1 MNYTK
6 LYITANIALKKQIVW
21 DLYTNPLHIIN
32 WNFASDDWCC
42 PRASNEVKVGGKYV
56 GRMEAKDG
64 SFGFDFEAI
73 YNEVVEGEYFVYTTP
88 DNRVIKVAFQS
99 MGDSTEVNI
108 EFDAEN
114 QNALELQE
122 NGWQAILN
130 NFKSYAESL

>member
-99 MGDSTEVNI
+99 IGDSTEVNI

-114 QNALELQE
+114 QNALELQQ

>member
-6 LYITANIALKKQIVW
+6 LFITANIALKKQIVW

-99 MGDSTEVNI
+99 IGDSTEVNI

-114 QNALELQE
+114 QNALELQQ

>member
-6 LYITANIALKKQIVW
+6 LNINANIALEKEIVW
-21 DLYTNPLHIIN
+21 DLYTNPLHIVN

-42 PRASNEVKVGGKYV
+42 PRATNDLKVGGKYV

-64 SFGFDFEAI
+64 SFGFDFEAV
-73 YNEVVEGEYFVYTTP
+73 YNEIVDGVHFVYTTP
-88 DNRVIKVAFQS
+88 DNRVIKVSFQS
-99 MGDSTEVNI
+99 IGDNTLVNI

-114 QNALELQE
+114 ENSLELQQ

-130 NFKSYAESL
+130 NFKKYAESI

>member
-6 LYITANIALKKQIVW
+6 LNINANIALEKEIVW
-21 DLYTNPLHIIN
+21 DLYTNPLHIVN

-42 PRASNEVKVGGKYV
+42 PRATNDLKVGGKYV

-64 SFGFDFEAI
+64 SFGFDFEAV
-73 YNEVVEGEYFVYTTP
+73 YNEIVDGEHFVYTTP
-88 DNRVIKVAFQS
+88 DNRVIKVSFQS
-99 MGDSTEVNI
+99 IGDNTLVNI

-114 QNALELQE
+114 ENSLELQQ

-130 NFKSYAESL
+130 NFKKYAESI

>member
-6 LYITANIALKKQIVW
+6 LNINANIALDKEIVW
-21 DLYTNPLHIIN
+21 DLYTNPLHIVN

-42 PRASNEVKVGGKYV
+42 PRATNDLKVGGKYV

-64 SFGFDFEAI
+64 SFGFDFEAV
-73 YNEVVEGEYFVYTTP
+73 YNEIVDGEHFVYTTP
-88 DNRVIKVAFQS
+88 DNRVIKVSFQTI
-99 MGDSTEVNI
+99 GDNTLVNI

-114 QNALELQE
+114 ENSLELQQ

-130 NFKSYAESL
+130 NFKKYAESI

>member
-73 YNEVVEGEYFVYTTP
+73 YNEVVVGEYFVYTTP

-99 MGDSTEVNI
+99 IGDSTEVNI

>member
-6 LYITANIALKKQIVW
+6 LIINTNIALEKEIVW
-21 DLYTNPLHIIN
+21 DLYTNPLHIVN

-42 PRASNEVKVGGKYV
+42 PRATNVLKVGGKYV

-64 SFGFDFEAI
+64 SFGFDFEAV
-73 YNEVVEGEYFVYTTP
+73 YNEIVEGDCFVYTTP
-88 DNRVIKVAFQS
+88 DNRVIKVSFQS
-99 MGDSTEVNI
+99 IGDNTLVSI

-114 QNALELQE
+114 ENSLELQQ

-130 NFKSYAESL
+130 NFKKYAESI

>member
-42 PRASNEVKVGGKYV
+42 PRASNDLKVGGKYV

-99 MGDSTEVNI
+99 IGDSTEVNI

-114 QNALELQE
+114 QNALELQQ

>member
-6 LYITANIALKKQIVW
+6 LYITANIALKKHIVW

>member
-6 LYITANIALKKQIVW
+6 LNINANIALEKEIVW
-21 DLYTNPLHIIN
+21 DLYTNPFHIVN

-42 PRASNEVKVGGKYV
+42 PRATNDLKVGGKYV

-88 DNRVIKVAFQS
+88 DNRVIKVSFQS
-99 MGDSTEVNI
+99 TGDYTLVNI

-114 QNALELQE
+114 ENSLELQQ

-130 NFKSYAESL
+130 NFKKYAESI

>member
-1 MNYTK
+1 
-6 LYITANIALKKQIVW
+6 
-21 DLYTNPLHIIN
+21 
-32 WNFASDDWCC
+32 
-42 PRASNEVKVGGKYV
+42 VKVGGKYV

-88 DNRVIKVAFQS
+88 DNRVIKVTFQS
-99 MGDSTEVNI
+99 IGDSTEVNI

-114 QNALELQE
+114 QNALELQQ

>member
-99 MGDSTEVNI
+99 IGDSTEVNI

>member
-73 YNEVVEGEYFVYTTP
+73 YNEVVVGEYFVYTTP

-99 MGDSTEVNI
+99 IGDSTEVNI

-114 QNALELQE
+114 QNALELQQ

>member
-6 LYITANIALKKQIVW
+6 LNINANIALAKEIVW
-21 DLYTNPLHIIN
+21 DLYTNPLHIVN

-42 PRASNEVKVGGKYV
+42 PRATNDLKVRGKYV

-64 SFGFDFEAI
+64 SFGFDFEAV
-73 YNEVVEGEYFVYTTP
+73 YNEVAEGEYFVYTTP
-88 DNRVIKVAFQS
+88 DNRVIKVSFQI
-99 MGDSTEVNI
+99 MGNNTLVNI

-114 QNALELQE
+114 ENSLELQQ

-130 NFKSYAESL
+130 NFKKYAESI

>member
-6 LYITANIALKKQIVW
+6 LNINANIALEKKVVW
-21 DLYTNPLHIIN
+21 DLYTNPLHIVN

-42 PRASNEVKVGGKYV
+42 PRASNDLNVGGKYV

-64 SFGFDFEAI
+64 SFGFDFEAV
-73 YNEVVEGEYFVYTTP
+73 YNEIVEGYYFVYTTP
-88 DNRVIKVAFQS
+88 DNRVIKVSFQS
-99 MGDSTEVNI
+99 TGDYTLVNI

-114 QNALELQE
+114 ENSLELQQ

-130 NFKSYAESL
+130 NFKKYAESI

>member
-1 MNYTK
+1 
-6 LYITANIALKKQIVW
+6 
-21 DLYTNPLHIIN
+21 
-32 WNFASDDWCC
+32 
-42 PRASNEVKVGGKYV
+42 
-56 GRMEAKDG
+56 
-64 SFGFDFEAI
+64 
-73 YNEVVEGEYFVYTTP
+73 
-88 DNRVIKVAFQS
+88 

>member
-6 LYITANIALKKQIVW
+6 LNINANIALEKEIVW
-21 DLYTNPLHIIN
+21 DLYTNPLHIVN

-42 PRASNEVKVGGKYV
+42 PRATNDLKVGGKYV

-88 DNRVIKVAFQS
+88 DNRVIKVSFQS
-99 MGDSTEVNI
+99 TGDYTLVNI

-114 QNALELQE
+114 ENSLELQQ

-130 NFKSYAESL
+130 NFKKYAESI

>member
-1 MNYTK
+1 MNYAK
-6 LYITANIALKKQIVW
+6 LNINANIALEKEIVW
-21 DLYTNPLHIIN
+21 DLYTNPLHIVN

-42 PRASNEVKVGGKYV
+42 PRASNDLKVGGKYV

-73 YNEVVEGEYFVYTTP
+73 YNVVVECECFVYTTP
-88 DNRVIKVAFQS
+88 DNRVINVTFQS
-99 MGDSTEVNI
+99 KGNYTEVNI

-114 QNALELQE
+114 ENSLELQQ

-130 NFKSYAESL
+130 NFKKYAESI